1 MFRACVN
8 INTFD
13 NGNGT
18 GPLASTPTQTT
29 HTQQHCYS
37 SYYDYFTHPSCIY
50 YTICMKVANPFNLV
64 ENAWSL
70 KNLMLDN
77 KLLMVYSDH
86 ITPRTYEHL
95 MNLAEDKLDHYNTSL
110 RNKKKILHILVEA
123 LQNIATH
130 GYKDHTHTVASLFV
144 IGMEGEN
151 KFFVLSGNTVT
162 KESEA
167 YLREKLDHLNTLDSE
182 QLRTIYKET
191 IQNGEFTDKGG
202 AGLGFIDIMRKSQSK
217 LEYYFTP
224 VTLTHSFFTFKVN
237 VQSEETDKS

>member
-1 MFRACVN
+1 M
-8 INTFD
+8 I
-13 NGNGT
+13 
-18 GPLASTPTQTT
+18 
-29 HTQQHCYS
+29 
-37 SYYDYFTHPSCIY
+37 
-50 YTICMKVANPFNLV
+50 
-64 ENAWSL
+64 
-70 KNLMLDN
+70 DN

-130 GYKDHTHTVASLFV
+130 GYKDHSNTVASLFV

-151 KFFVLSGNTVT
+151 KFFVLSGNTVS
-162 KESEA
+162 KESEE
-167 YLREKLDHLNTLDSE
+167 YLRDKLDHLNTLDSAE
-182 QLRTIYKET
+182 LRAIYKHTMEH
-191 IQNGEFTDKGG
+191 GEFTDKGG

-224 VTLTHSFFTFKVN
+224 VTPTQSFFTFKVN
-237 VQSEETDKS
+237 VQSEATENN